1 MAENQSRRRKAA
13 RATRP
18 ERVRHGPG
26 KARGAG
32 GKGGPAD
39 IRPVGPFRRIIGILL
54 ILGGVGLTAGAVV
67 GAIVDPAPRAGDQQG
82 QQGQQVEQMP
92 VVPVEDD
99 SADLSVPTPHWL
111 AEEGEH
117 AVAAPDHARGHAHG
131 NPIGARRDGKASH
144 TSARPQHGDARR
156 RCAG

>member
-54 ILGGVGLTAGAVV
+54 ILGGV
-67 GAIVDPAPRAGDQQG
+67 RADRR
-82 QQGQQVEQMP
+82 
-92 VVPVEDD
+92 
-99 SADLSVPTPHWL
+99 
-111 AEEGEH
+111 
-117 AVAAPDHARGHAHG
+117 RGR
-131 NPIGARRDGKASH
+131 RRDCRSRASC
-144 TSARPQHGDARR
+144 R
-156 RCAG
+156 